1 MVQNNKEDIKELAK
15 QTYKEYWYYYSVWVI
30 LGLSFIVN
38 VIVFSI
44 LGSINQIVNAT
55 LSNKNFA
62 SLFNAIEK
70 KWLELLVT
78 QI

>member
-15 QTYKEYWYYYSVWVI
+15 QTYKEYWYYYTVWVI
-30 LGLSFIVN
+30 LVLSFIVN

-55 LSNKNFA
+55 LFNKNFA